1 MSIDVE
7 IAAVVA
13 LRILHFYEKAP
24 VCCGIWVKSTIYT
37 MNDFLDID
45 INISQ

>member
-24 VCCGIWVKSTIYT
+24 WGIWVRSTIYT
-37 MNDFLDID
+37 MNDF
-45 INISQ
+45 